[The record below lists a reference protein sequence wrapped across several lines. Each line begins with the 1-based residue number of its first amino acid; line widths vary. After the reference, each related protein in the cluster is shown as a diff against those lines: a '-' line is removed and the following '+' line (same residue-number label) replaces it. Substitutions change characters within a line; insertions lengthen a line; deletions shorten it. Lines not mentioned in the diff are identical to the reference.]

1 MTEDTTTVRNWM
13 KKWSEQENIDK
24 YIKSIPLEELKSLTA
39 KELADLQADI
49 YRKVLQEIK
58 ANVQETV

>member
-49 YRKVLQEIK
+49 YSKVLQEMK
-58 ANVQETV
+58 ANVQKTV